1 MDEFQKLMMEK
12 EKELHDLASSR
23 IKSLEMKMKEKDSE
37 NEKLKRMYEKI
48 RQDFRFNLDVI
59 DERDAELERYDKAF
73 DNVKQVVMLR
83 DAEIKELKIE
93 IRKLRD
99 KLKDVSEDQRTHAEN
114 FQDEMTK
121 MERDLEIANEKIQS
135 ESKRRRNAEMMYQ
148 DFQKLHRT
156 AVRNE
161 ENVLSDLRKQ
171 LEQDFERRVLEMKE
185 RFEAERAQWEAQ
197 SLALRN
203 AAQSAQARSTQEI
216 NRIKE
221 DMRLEVHSLEKNLK
235 VTKWELED
243 ERKMRVETDQER
255 ASQIRSE
262 ETVLNV
268 MKREYETR
276 LAQFERNSKDMEG
289 LIETQKDRI
298 LMEEAE
304 IQMLRSSSV
313 ATSSEAVAHHRR
325 ELLETTTRHRE
336 ILEERLRVASKE
348 YAKRTKQFEQQVARQ
363 EEESREIR
371 LESQANVETLQRELA
386 KCRQEVREWKRSS
399 KSKRTMYEAD
409 IAHKQALLSTV
420 EKDLDSLAKQ
430 FAKRTGSLRRE
441 CDMYE
446 ERVRKFEGSSVSL
459 ENYERRAEED
469 RMEQD
474 FMSRQLRS
482 VYEELSEM
490 KRSVQVQ
497 RSEEIESLKQQCA
510 LIVRERDTLS
520 EEIRRKD
527 RIDKEKMEELKRMYD
542 DVVRERDSLRN
553 ASSKNHFAP
562 SLPSPTTSP
571 VSKLRLV
578 VPPVSPAF
586 SDDMGPA
593 SPLPSIFSP
602 SKSPSHDRKSSPT
615 QNNKIGGLELQMERD
630 RNEKNRQQIE
640 EMRKEMISAK
650 QINENLK
657 KAVKEMRRE
666 MEKIVI
672 STQQNRDE
680 DDDREEEN
688 MSSIHNLRNEVEKM
702 KRKMKRMERER
713 EQLMEINKKR
723 RWEKSNTFEWARE
736 AWATIHNDDDDDDD
750 DVSVDETDALSPDL
764 SEYTQ
769 IDSVDKSLVALRDI
783 ERRAL
788 ESCDGI
794 QTKTKE
800 SSEKSQDTEKLILE
814 HSNALLRAMRVKKPE
829 ILEMQG
835 KRVSSSSSTSKRRT
849 KKKNS
854 DKMTASQREAYLS
867 VTGSSKMGN
876 KGRRQ
881 RVVRNYNI
889 KD

>member
-1 MDEFQKLMMEK
+1 
-12 EKELHDLASSR
+12 
-23 IKSLEMKMKEKDSE
+23 
-37 NEKLKRMYEKI
+37 
-48 RQDFRFNLDVI
+48 
-59 DERDAELERYDKAF
+59 
-73 DNVKQVVMLR
+73 
-83 DAEIKELKIE
+83 
-93 IRKLRD
+93 
-99 KLKDVSEDQRTHAEN
+99 
-114 FQDEMTK
+114 
-121 MERDLEIANEKIQS
+121 
-135 ESKRRRNAEMMYQ
+135 
-148 DFQKLHRT
+148 
-156 AVRNE
+156 
-161 ENVLSDLRKQ
+161 
-171 LEQDFERRVLEMKE
+171 
-185 RFEAERAQWEAQ
+185 
-197 SLALRN
+197 
-203 AAQSAQARSTQEI
+203 
-216 NRIKE
+216 
-221 DMRLEVHSLEKNLK
+221 K

-363 EEESREIR
+363 EKESREIR

-399 KSKRTMYEAD
+399 ISKRTMYEAD

-578 VPPVSPAF
+578 VPPVSSAF

-615 QNNKIGGLELQMERD
+615 QNNNIGGLELQMERD

-750 DVSVDETDALSPDL
+750 V
-764 SEYTQ
+764 
-769 IDSVDKSLVALRDI
+769 
-783 ERRAL
+783 
-788 ESCDGI
+788 
-794 QTKTKE
+794 
-800 SSEKSQDTEKLILE
+800 
-814 HSNALLRAMRVKKPE
+814 
-829 ILEMQG
+829 
-835 KRVSSSSSTSKRRT
+835 
-849 KKKNS
+849 
-854 DKMTASQREAYLS
+854 
-867 VTGSSKMGN
+867 
-876 KGRRQ
+876 
-881 RVVRNYNI
+881 
-889 KD
+889 

>member
-304 IQMLRSSSV
+304 IQM
-313 ATSSEAVAHHRR
+313 
-325 ELLETTTRHRE
+325 
-336 ILEERLRVASKE
+336 
-348 YAKRTKQFEQQVARQ
+348 
-363 EEESREIR
+363 
-371 LESQANVETLQRELA
+371 
-386 KCRQEVREWKRSS
+386 
-399 KSKRTMYEAD
+399 
-409 IAHKQALLSTV
+409 
-420 EKDLDSLAKQ
+420 
-430 FAKRTGSLRRE
+430 
-441 CDMYE
+441 
-446 ERVRKFEGSSVSL
+446 
-459 ENYERRAEED
+459 
-469 RMEQD
+469 
-474 FMSRQLRS
+474 
-482 VYEELSEM
+482 
-490 KRSVQVQ
+490 
-497 RSEEIESLKQQCA
+497 
-510 LIVRERDTLS
+510 
-520 EEIRRKD
+520 
-527 RIDKEKMEELKRMYD
+527 
-542 DVVRERDSLRN
+542 
-553 ASSKNHFAP
+553 
-562 SLPSPTTSP
+562 
-571 VSKLRLV
+571 
-578 VPPVSPAF
+578 
-586 SDDMGPA
+586 
-593 SPLPSIFSP
+593 
-602 SKSPSHDRKSSPT
+602 
-615 QNNKIGGLELQMERD
+615 
-630 RNEKNRQQIE
+630 
-640 EMRKEMISAK
+640 
-650 QINENLK
+650 
-657 KAVKEMRRE
+657 
-666 MEKIVI
+666 
-672 STQQNRDE
+672 
-680 DDDREEEN
+680 
-688 MSSIHNLRNEVEKM
+688 
-702 KRKMKRMERER
+702 
-713 EQLMEINKKR
+713 
-723 RWEKSNTFEWARE
+723 
-736 AWATIHNDDDDDDD
+736 
-750 DVSVDETDALSPDL
+750 
-764 SEYTQ
+764 
-769 IDSVDKSLVALRDI
+769 
-783 ERRAL
+783 
-788 ESCDGI
+788 
-794 QTKTKE
+794 
-800 SSEKSQDTEKLILE
+800 
-814 HSNALLRAMRVKKPE
+814 
-829 ILEMQG
+829 
-835 KRVSSSSSTSKRRT
+835 
-849 KKKNS
+849 
-854 DKMTASQREAYLS
+854 
-867 VTGSSKMGN
+867 
-876 KGRRQ
+876 
-881 RVVRNYNI
+881 
-889 KD
+889 